1 MGWRLS
7 PATRHLL
14 RHTEQEFAV
23 VRLHVGQGLAKRKE
37 VAAGSSRRAPLIA
50 VHRTQLWRFRRFLT
64 VVK

>member
-7 PATRHLL
+7 SANRHSL

-23 VRLHVGQGLAKRKE
+23 LRLHLGEGLAKRKE
-37 VAAGSSRRAPLIA
+37 VVAGSSHRAPLTA
-50 VHRTQLWRFRRFLT
+50 VHRAQLWRFRRFLT